1 MHLSTAVRT
10 ENLTHKRICLALC
23 VYPAFG
29 LSKLLHH
36 IPCFSVNDRLMGIRK
51 DHYLVTVI
59 SYSSLIL
66 IGKLLCTEIHSI
78 SHIFRFFKHSYDTYS
93 CPFIWLWHI
102 TPVLVTSISPL
113 CLIIWR
119 FFHLFL
125 SQYPCN
131 LIWSD
136 SLNCHPEYPADNCR
150 SFLVNEP
157 VILIF
162 RIFDISVWWIVG
174 NWFPVPALCLQYC
187 LYLAAAVTQIPF
199 VHDI

>member
-1 MHLSTAVRT
+1 MAVIIIAAVITGWSCSDTAIRQSSPVSSGTLSLITIMHLSTAVRT

-78 SHIFRFFKHSYDTYS
+78 SHIFRFSSILTTLTPAHSYG
-93 CPFIWLWHI
+93 
-102 TPVLVTSISPL
+102 
-113 CLIIWR
+113 
-119 FFHLFL
+119 
-125 SQYPCN
+125 
-131 LIWSD
+131 
-136 SLNCHPEYPADNCR
+136 
-150 SFLVNEP
+150 
-157 VILIF
+157 
-162 RIFDISVWWIVG
+162 FDISHR
-174 NWFPVPALCLQYC
+174 FL
-187 LYLAAAVTQIPF
+187 
-199 VHDI
+199 